1 MAVIPVNNMHNFLC
15 ALPEEIQ
22 AEFDRV
28 STFSDAQPGE
38 TLVRAGDFY
47 HHLYQLCKG
56 SVRCS
61 SCDHQGRETI
71 AAFMKDGD
79 WIGLSETFSSLP
91 SAVDVV
97 VLSPLRLRAVKHR
110 DFMALLDR
118 YPAISRHLLRQFS
131 LRFSA
136 MFRSDIDNKG
146 LTMKERLLK
155 TLYLLSVSH
164 GRYSGD
170 ELPVHIDIS
179 QEELSKLVGAPRQN
193 MNRILKDLEREGLLH
208 IGYGTIRLR
217 GTEDIAERYG
227 YLVNVAQPVPAYLT
241 GRA

>member
-1 MAVIPVNNMHNFLC
+1 MSGLEKTSTSESEWAARERL
-15 ALPEEIQ
+15 EISADGLEIVGDKTRELSLEAGANKVVFQ
-22 AEFDRV
+22 AAAR
-28 STFSDAQPGE
+28 
-38 TLVRAGDFY
+38 RAGDFY

-118 YPAISRHLLRQFS
+118 YPAIIRALTREELHEAAKRHLHP
-131 LRFSA
+131 
-136 MFRSDIDNKG
+136 
-146 LTMKERLLK
+146 ERLAI
-155 TLYLLSVSH
+155 TVA
-164 GRYSGD
+164 GPPR
-170 ELPVHIDIS
+170 
-179 QEELSKLVGAPRQN
+179 GAA
-193 MNRILKDLEREGLLH
+193 
-208 IGYGTIRLR
+208 
-217 GTEDIAERYG
+217 TED
-227 YLVNVAQPVPAYLT
+227 
-241 GRA
+241 